1 MNTVQHMYKLGG
13 LPTEGPLI
21 SVLVAAKCWHVRGIR
36 TGLTRIRRGVWR
48 IDPRIKSAEAVHGQ
62 SHTNAVPG
70 A

>member
-1 MNTVQHMYKLGG
+1 MKYLAQVAE
-13 LPTEGPLI
+13 LPKEGPLI

-36 TGLTRIRRGVWR
+36 TGLTRIRRGLWR

-62 SHTNAVPG
+62 SHTSAVPG